1 MYRTLI
7 LRSQQLF
14 EIFVLDAAKSVIGNY
29 LVPGEFSQPFHF
41 LQISHV
47 KNNYFSIL
55 IYLAHCYDHQVCS
68 DLFIAELVCCF
79 ESSFRPRNKLW
90 TLSFKHF

>member
-47 KNNYFSIL
+47 KNNYFPFLSIRHTAMITKCL
-55 IYLAHCYDHQVCS
+55 AIYLLLN
-68 DLFIAELVCCF
+68 LFAALQF
-79 ESSFRPRNKLW
+79 
-90 TLSFKHF
+90 HFSQETNYGHSPTGF